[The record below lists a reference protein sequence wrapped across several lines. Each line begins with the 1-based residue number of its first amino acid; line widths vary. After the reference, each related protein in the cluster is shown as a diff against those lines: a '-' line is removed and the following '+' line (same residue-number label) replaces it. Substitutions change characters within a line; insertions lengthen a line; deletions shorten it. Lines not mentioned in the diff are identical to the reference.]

1 MADTIITN
9 TLLNAS
15 RDLAADTAATG
26 DFGIGWL
33 FLLIGL
39 LAGNMLVMFVMRQ
52 SHETI
57 FFAITAGVLAA
68 VLAIIFTAPVDFV
81 ISESVTVVTVGTLDT
96 ALGVNAT
103 DGIYSAEVIRTE
115 RVTDVLPRDPD
126 FSTVI
131 SAWFGMLAIFNWLY
145 AIFIMSN
152 FDFAKRVG

>member
-9 TLLNAS
+9 TLINAS

-33 FLLIGL
+33 VLLLGL
-39 LAGNMLVMFVMRQ
+39 LAGNMLVMFVMREH
-52 SHETI
+52 HETL
-57 FFAITAGVLAA
+57 FFALTAGVLAA

-81 ISESVTVVTVGTLDT
+81 ISESVTVVTVGTLNT
-96 ALGVNAT
+96 VLAVNTT
-103 DGIYSAEVIRTE
+103 DGTYSAEVIRTE
-115 RVTDVLPRDPD
+115 TVTDILPRDPD
-126 FSTVI
+126 FSVVL
-131 SAWFGMLAIFNWLY
+131 SAWFGILAVFNFLY